1 MINIEYNKSSDTM
14 IMERTENKQEGLLG
28 EHYLGHG
35 IFVSYNTNF
44 KISRARIP
52 FFRKTYLR
60 VFGNMEILLELEE
73 DWLEKNLPP
82 VFSGLLIDVIRRNN
96 KRVF

>member
-1 MINIEYNKSSDTM
+1 MINIEYDKSSDTM
-14 IMERTENKQEGLLG
+14 IIEREESKEEDLSG

-35 IFVSYNTNF
+35 IFVSYNVNS

-73 DWLEKNLPP
+73 DWLEKNLPTA
-82 VFSGLLIDVIRRNN
+82 FSGLLIDVIRRNN
-96 KRVF
+96 KSVF